1 MACAR
6 RLLIRVGC
14 GRALETS
21 LTINEP
27 WMRLGCSVASGCG
40 RTQACFRL
48 DSVFLKRACFGA
60 LSSFGGLLPR
70 LDARLRA
77 SCAAALAILCGVS
90 SRVAE
95 PLQYEP
101 SHTRLL
107 AITEEFKFHPGL
119 PGWNFSVPNAGWGMR
134 VRNAQ
139 LGAPYEGNPLPGRI
153 MLGAFAWTLLDRGAS
168 NLGTALGEAA
178 SVAALPP
185 GRAVLCLGCLGYLGS
200 TAFASGRRARRNR
213 YTTKRN

>member
-6 RLLIRVGC
+6 RLLIQVGC
-14 GRALETS
+14 GRALETG
-21 LTINEP
+21 LAIKEP
-27 WMRLGCSVASGCG
+27 WMRLGCSAASGCG
-40 RTQACFRL
+40 RAQARFRL
-48 DSVFLKRACFGA
+48 DSVFLKRARFGS

-139 LGAPYEGNPLPGRI
+139 LGAPYEGNPLPGRTL
-153 MLGAFAWTLLDRGAS
+153 LGVFAWKLPAWNDASFGCRPGQCSLADCAAARLRGLCSARSVRLTLSGF
-168 NLGTALGEAA
+168 
-178 SVAALPP
+178 
-185 GRAVLCLGCLGYLGS
+185 LGS
-200 TAFASGRRARRNR
+200 AAFASGRRA
-213 YTTKRN
+213 